1 MNLSL
6 SGMKKLIFASLLMS
20 SICLDATVIVA
31 HRGENRFAPEN
42 SVEAA
47 NIAWKNG
54 VKFVEADFCEISTG
68 EIVCIHGNRELKK
81 YTCVDKKVADLTAS
95 DIPTLNLAK
104 GEKWKGK
111 FDFVKVPTM
120 QEIMATVP
128 SDGTLV
134 FEIKSYSDSYAKKI
148 DDARQKAG
156 LRKDQILIIAFNAD
170 YLKDFNSKYKGY
182 KTLWLYALKMKN
194 GKLNFT
200 PQEAIAKCK
209 EIGASGVDVG
219 NTALIGQHY
228 INEIKK
234 AGLEFYVW
242 TVNSDQ
248 EILRMKKLGVDGIT
262 TDTATHAMKLLAK

>member
-1 MNLSL
+1 
-6 SGMKKLIFASLLMS
+6 MKKLIFASLLMS
-20 SICLDATVIVA
+20 SICLNATVIVA
-31 HRGENRFAPEN
+31 HRGENRLAPEN
-42 SVEAA
+42 SIEAA

-81 YTCVDKKVADLTAS
+81 YTCVDKKIADLTAS

-134 FEIKSYSDSYAKKI
+134 FEIKSYSDSYAKKL

-170 YLKDFNSKYKGY
+170 YLKDFNSKYRLKFIAIGY
-182 KTLWLYALKMKN
+182 IVTDDFLCIQFVHIDISFTLYIPVNCAAFYSLMAHNISVN
-194 GKLNFT
+194 G
-200 PQEAIAKCK
+200 
-209 EIGASGVDVG
+209 
-219 NTALIGQHY
+219 
-228 INEIKK
+228 
-234 AGLEFYVW
+234 
-242 TVNSDQ
+242 TVRYDMSVNLHL
-248 EILRMKKLGVDGIT
+248 EILCSIVTIVRKGNFNRGLVR
-262 TDTATHAMKLLAK
+262 

>member
-1 MNLSL
+1 
-6 SGMKKLIFASLLMS
+6 MKKLIFVSILLASVALN
-20 SICLDATVIVA
+20 ATVIIA

-81 YTCVDKKVADLTAS
+81 YTCVDKKIADLTAS

-134 FEIKSYSDSYAKKI
+134 FEIKSYSDSYAKK
-148 DDARQKAG
+148 
-156 LRKDQILIIAFNAD
+156 N
-170 YLKDFNSKYKGY
+170 
-182 KTLWLYALKMKN
+182 
-194 GKLNFT
+194 
-200 PQEAIAKCK
+200 
-209 EIGASGVDVG
+209 
-219 NTALIGQHY
+219 
-228 INEIKK
+228 
-234 AGLEFYVW
+234 
-242 TVNSDQ
+242 
-248 EILRMKKLGVDGIT
+248 
-262 TDTATHAMKLLAK
+262 